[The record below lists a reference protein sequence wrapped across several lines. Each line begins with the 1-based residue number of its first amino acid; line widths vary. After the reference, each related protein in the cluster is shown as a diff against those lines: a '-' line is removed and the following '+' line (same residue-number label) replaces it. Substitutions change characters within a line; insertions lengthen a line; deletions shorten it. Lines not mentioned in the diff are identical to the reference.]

1 MYEPIKVMTFNMRI
15 NTVIDGDNWF
25 HKRCP
30 KIEEVIKREKPDIIG
45 FQEIDEEMQ
54 YFLRETFPEYII
66 LGHGRKDNYSWEG
79 TPIAFNK
86 DRFLLHTFRQR
97 WLTLEEDLP
106 GSRLHGMGQSDCP
119 RVYCCAELI
128 DRTCYKPFSFYN
140 VHLDH
145 LPDTAAQIVETALLF
160 KDISESPFPYVLTGD
175 FNATPDS
182 AVIKTILAT
191 NGRLG
196 TVDATAQVGPTFHG
210 FGRYEPAVDKI
221 DYIFTNMKTDPAD
234 SYLVPDD
241 NACGYYYSDHY
252 AVCAYVSIDK

>member
-1 MYEPIKVMTFNMRI
+1 MSAPIKVMTFNMRI

-25 HKRCP
+25 YKRCP
-30 KIEEVIKREKPDIIG
+30 KIEEVIRREDPDIIG

-54 YFLRETFPEYII
+54 YFLTKTFPEYVI

-79 TPIAFNK
+79 TPIAYRK
-86 DRFLLHTFRQR
+86 DRFFLHTFRER
-97 WLTLEEDLP
+97 WLSLEENLP

-128 DRTCYKPFSFYN
+128 DRDSYKPFSFYN

-145 LPDTAAQIVETALLF
+145 LPDTAAQIVESALLL

-196 TVDATAQVGPTFHG
+196 TVDATAGVGPTFHN
-210 FGRYEPAVDKI
+210 FGRIDPPKDKI
-221 DYIFTNMKTDPAD
+221 DYIFTNMKTDPTE
-234 SYLVPDD
+234 SYLIPDD
-241 NACGYYYSDHY
+241 NKCGYYYSDHY
-252 AVCAYVSIDK
+252 AVCAYVSIG